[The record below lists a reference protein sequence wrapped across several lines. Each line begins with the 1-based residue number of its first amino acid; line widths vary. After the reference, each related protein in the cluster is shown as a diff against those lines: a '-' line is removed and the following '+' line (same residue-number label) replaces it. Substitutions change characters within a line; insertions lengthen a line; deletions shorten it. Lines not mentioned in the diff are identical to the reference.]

1 MFTECEGQAA
11 DDANDLLRVA
21 AIGARFPG
29 WGPSSEPPKAAF
41 RPGTVSWATT
51 NGKGEMGNRS
61 VTVERFKEIERRPRD
76 GRSLREIARALSC
89 SRKADRKFKPPS
101 RPGRFA

>member
-1 MFTECEGQAA
+1 
-11 DDANDLLRVA
+11 
-21 AIGARFPG
+21 
-29 WGPSSEPPKAAF
+29 
-41 RPGTVSWATT
+41 
-51 NGKGEMGNRS
+51 MGNRS